1 MKKLVCIG
9 TLCLSFFS
17 WNCSAQSISLA
28 IESQQKDK
36 NHSIQSTL
44 YMPLNNP
51 KYQIMSFISIQSDNK
66 VNSTPSY
73 QQQGYGLG
81 FQYQANAWLNSQLL
95 VQENHTD
102 NSHESKLNIEV
113 GF

>member
-1 MKKLVCIG
+1 M
-9 TLCLSFFS
+9 SFF
-17 WNCSAQSISLA
+17 
-28 IESQQKDK
+28 
-36 NHSIQSTL
+36 
-44 YMPLNNP
+44 
-51 KYQIMSFISIQSDNK
+51 SIQSDNK
-66 VNSTPSY
+66 VNSAPSY

-113 GF
+113 GFWAQLNTHKKAVCDGYFLILLTFTTLSLTL